1 MYNVDVLVIGAGPAG
16 TVAASIVH
24 KAGYSVTIV
33 EKQTFPRFVIG
44 ESLLPRCMEALEE
57 AGFLDAV
64 RAAGFQEKGGAKFEK
79 NGKICDYSFADAFT
93 PGWTWTWQVPRAEFD
108 KILADTVEV
117 QGVPVHYQSTVTAI
131 RFLEDHSSIITVE
144 DPSGVV
150 TEIAARFIIDGSGY
164 GRVIPRLFN
173 LDKPSSLPPRK
184 AVFVHSKDLKRA
196 AADEPNRITIVVH
209 KPGVWI
215 WIIPFS
221 NGNTSI
227 GFVGDTTFF
236 EATAANSASA
246 SPIAAASAGATAA
259 TSASP
264 IATASAGA
272 IAATSAGATAAG
284 APEAQ
289 MRALIASS
297 PYIADRFEGA
307 EFIWE
312 PRTLQSWSSTTE
324 RFYGDGFVLTGN
336 VTEFLDPVFS
346 SGVTLATVSSQ
357 LAAHLVIKTLN
368 GENVDWDKEYT
379 QVMQQGVNTFRTY
392 VNTWYEGVLDTIFFA
407 DDQDPLIKSQ
417 ICSVLAGYVWDMTN
431 PYVKNHATAV
441 YKLASLITFRDSLKK
456 PVVE

>member
-1 MYNVDVLVIGAGPAG
+1 MHKVDVLVIGAGPAG

-24 KAGYSVTIV
+24 KAGFSVTIV

-44 ESLLPRCMEALEE
+44 ESLLPRCMEALDE

-93 PGWTWTWQVPRAEFD
+93 TGWTWTWQVPRAEFD
-108 KILADTVEV
+108 KILADTAEA
-117 QGVPVHYQSTVTAI
+117 QGVPIRYQSTVTAI
-131 RFLEDHSSIITVE
+131 RFHPDHASVTTIE
-144 DPSGVV
+144 DPSGAV

-227 GFVGDTTFF
+227 GFVGDPTFF
-236 EATAANSASA
+236 EATAANGA
-246 SPIAAASAGATAA
+246 PAASAA
-259 TSASP
+259 P
-264 IATASAGA
+264 AG
-272 IAATSAGATAAG
+272 T
-284 APEAQ
+284 PEAQ

-297 PYIADRFEGA
+297 PYIADRFAGA

-324 RFYGDGFVLTGN
+324 RFYGDGYVLTGN

-357 LAAHLVIKTLN
+357 LAAHLVIRTLG
-368 GENVDWDKEYT
+368 GESVDWDKEYT
-379 QVMQQGVNTFRTY
+379 EVMQQGVNTFRTY

-417 ICSVLAGYVWDMTN
+417 ICSVLAGYVWDMSN

-441 YKLASLITFRDSLKK
+441 YKLASLITFRDSYKTL
-456 PVVE
+456 